1 MMKNITL
8 LAFLSFM
15 TFSWVFAKEPIEKD
29 SMEEAENFI
38 VEKAQ
43 KEKSAER
50 AFAGGKAKKDTPES
64 MNQKDEISKS
74 EDSEVRYWKYSE

>member
-1 MMKNITL
+1 
-8 LAFLSFM
+8 M

-29 SMEEAENFI
+29 SMEEAENFK

-50 AFAGGKAKKDTPES
+50 AFAGGKAKKETPEGA
-64 MNQKDEISKS
+64 NQKDEISRS